1 MPKNRQRDVRQRD
14 AMTSPRFAQIATFAR
29 LPYERDLSDID
40 VAFVGVPFDDGTTF
54 RSGARMGPSAV
65 REHSRLLR
73 PYNPFMN
80 VGPFDS
86 LNVVDWGDVDIVPG
100 FILETFEKVQHDIML
115 LMEHRTAPLVCGGDH
130 SITLP
135 VLRELAKQHGP
146 VNLIHFDSHLDFWDE
161 YWDGQKYTHGTWLR
175 RVVEE
180 GLTGVVVQAGIRG
193 SQYGASD
200 MNFAHDHN
208 IDITFID
215 DFHRHG
221 IELTMKRIVDRFPAD
236 QPLYISWD
244 IDVVDPAF
252 AGATGTPEV
261 GGLTSWQAIQAIRAL
276 AGWRVVGMDVVEVS
290 PPYDAPGGQTSLLAA
305 NLFYEMLSVMARN
318 TEEGLSIFPG

>member
-1 MPKNRQRDVRQRD
+1 MPKNGQRDVRQRN

-29 LPYERDLSDID
+29 LPHERDLTDID
-40 VAFVGVPFDDGTTF
+40 VAFLGVPFDDGTTF

-73 PYNPFMN
+73 PFNPFLN
-80 VGPFDS
+80 VGPFDV

-100 FILETFEKVQHDIML
+100 FILETFEKVQLDVAR
-115 LMEHRTAPLVCGGDH
+115 LMEHRTAPLICGGDH

-135 VLRELAKQHGP
+135 VLRELAKAYGP

-161 YWDGQKYTHGTWLR
+161 YWEGQKYTHGTWLR

-180 GLTGVVVQAGIRG
+180 GLTGIVAQVGIRG
-193 SQYGASD
+193 SQYAAND
-200 MNFAHDHN
+200 MNFAHDHHIN
-208 IDITFID
+208 ITFID
-215 DFHRHG
+215 DFHRHNPD
-221 IELTMKRIVDRFPAD
+221 ETMKRILCRFPPE

-261 GGLTSWQAIQAIRAL
+261 GGLTSWQAVQIIRAL
-276 AGWRVVGMDVVEVS
+276 VGWRIEGMDIVEVS
-290 PPYDAPGGQTSLLAA
+290 PPYDGPGGQTSLLAA

-318 TEEGLSIFPG
+318 TVEGLSIF